1 MEIVAAGISYYMLNQ
16 QGQYGGKRR
25 SGTRRRRAIR
35 RRRRRKIKKS
45 KPVIK
50 PVVPSYKFIY
60 VDYNINNNLDT
71 MITNENVLDT
81 YETIVDDDDNDRWGI
96 FLLDSNEI
104 IGASHVYQTE
114 DEDDGAI
121 YSNIVHVYIDDNYR
135 GKRLCS
141 MIVEKLFKV
150 LGKKNYGDGVIET
163 VIAGGIPVLKCFLR
177 VADKLNYN
185 IYSVPVNN
193 DGDVVR
199 EQMELITA
207 QKALELQAYNSSI
220 DEWQRLRFVKK

>member
-1 MEIVAAGISYYMLNQ
+1 MEIVAAGILYYVLNQ

-25 SGTRRRRAIR
+25 SGTRRQRAIR

-45 KPVIK
+45 KPVI
-50 PVVPSYKFIY
+50 PSYKFFY
-60 VDYNINNNLDT
+60 ADSNINNNLDT

-96 FLLDSNEI
+96 FLLDGNKI

-121 YSNIVHVYIDDNYR
+121 YSNIVHVFIDGNYR

-141 MIVEKLFKV
+141 MIVEKLFEV
-150 LGKKNYGDGVIET
+150 LEKKNYGDGVIET

-177 VADKLNYN
+177 VVEKLNYN

-199 EQMELITA
+199 EKMELITA
-207 QKALELQAYNSSI
+207 QRALELQTYYSSI